1 MMATTEIE
9 MHVYTGIE
17 PTTWQTHVLEDEHQ
31 FKVICAGRRTGKT
44 LLALMD
50 CLMTATTIDG
60 ANCWYVAP
68 TYGMAKSIAWGEL
81 KAMVEPFRPTHLI
94 EKISES
100 ELQIKFRNGSMIQLK
115 GADYEDSLRGVGLD
129 LAVLDEYAVMK
140 PAVWEEILRPSII
153 DRNGKA
159 LFIFTPK
166 GYNHAHRLYVQETKE
181 PQSWKSYHFQTI
193 DNPHIDKAEIEQ
205 ARRDMDPRAFRQE
218 FCASFE
224 VFGGQ
229 VFSDFDRKKHVAD
242 KPIAFVPGTEYALG
256 MDFGWSA
263 PTVVLFI
270 NVLPNEDVQVFAE
283 LGRRE
288 TSMPQIALDIKNRPQ
303 PKGMGRDKYKR
314 PFDALPTLIG
324 CDPAGD
330 ARSESLGTSSVQELR
345 NIFGYNVVKYRRNYP
360 GIIQDGINQIRK
372 WLRNGKLKISPQ
384 CTNLIQAF
392 EMYRYPDPK
401 GDIQSEQPL
410 KDGISD
416 HWIDALRYFFL
427 NRFPVQTTSVRAQ

>member
-1 MMATTEIE
+1 MSTAELE
-9 MHVYTGIE
+9 MDVYGGID
-17 PTTWQTHVLEDEHQ
+17 PTPWQVSVLEDPHQ
-31 FKVICAGRRTGKT
+31 FIVICAGRRTGKT

-50 CLMTATTIDG
+50 ILLTAMTTDG
-60 ANCWYVAP
+60 AQCWYIAP

-81 KAMVEPFRPTHLI
+81 KAMIEPLRPAHGI
-94 EKISES
+94 SKISES
-100 ELQIKFRNGSMIQLK
+100 DLLIRLTNGSMIQLK
-115 GADYEDSLRGVGLD
+115 GADYEDSLRGMGLD

-140 PAVWEEILRPSII
+140 PAVWDEILRPSII

-166 GYNHAHRLYVQETKE
+166 GYNHAHRLYVQESRE

-193 DNPHIDKAEIEQ
+193 DNPHIDRAEIEQ

-229 VFSDFDRKKHVAD
+229 VFSDFDRKRHVS
-242 KPIAFVPGTEYALG
+242 KEPIAFVPTAEYALG
-256 MDFGWSA
+256 VDFGWSS
-263 PTVVLFI
+263 PTAVLFI
-270 NVLPNEDVQVFAE
+270 NVLPNEDVQVWGE

-288 TSMPQIALDIKNRPQ
+288 TSMPQIALDIKNRTR
-303 PKGMGRDKYKR
+303 GMGLDVYKR
-314 PFDALPTLIG
+314 KVDAVPTLIG

-330 ARSESLGTSSVQELR
+330 ARSESLGTSSVEELR
-345 NIFGYNVVKYRRNYP
+345 NIFSYNAVKYRRNYP

-372 WLRNGKLKISPQ
+372 WLRNGKLKIDPS

-427 NRFPVQTTSVRAQ
+427 NRFPVQATTIRAI